1 MGQMDGTDELV
12 LKILGDGGFDIADA
26 VGQGLGFGSFVQV
39 EKGDPG
45 AVAGG
50 VADGAALFGFDE
62 ALRDFVELARR

>member
-50 VADGAALFGFDE
+50 VLPAGCSVRPRVGAQ
-62 ALRDFVELARR
+62 RLAEPA